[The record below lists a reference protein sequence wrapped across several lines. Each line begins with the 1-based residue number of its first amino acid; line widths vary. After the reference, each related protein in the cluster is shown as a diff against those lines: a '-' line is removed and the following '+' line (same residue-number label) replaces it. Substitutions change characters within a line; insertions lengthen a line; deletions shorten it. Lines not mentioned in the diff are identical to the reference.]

1 MTHTHTDTNTEAL
14 PEMPCQ
20 ELVEVVT
27 DYLDGALSD
36 VDRRRFEEH
45 LAVCDSC
52 VGYVEQL
59 RLTIAAS
66 GRASARA
73 DALPDDLREGLRRAF
88 RDWAG

>member
-1 MTHTHTDTNTEAL
+1 MTDPTTTTTQPL
-14 PEMPCQ
+14 PELPCQ
-20 ELVEVVT
+20 DFVEVVT
-27 DYLDGALSD
+27 DYLEDALSAD
-36 VDRRRFEEH
+36 DRRRFEEH

-66 GRASARA
+66 GRAGARA
-73 DALPDDLREGLRRAF
+73 DALPDELREGLRRAF